1 MTGVQ
6 SLGRVRSHSPLWPP
20 TIMDRYLVSE
30 LGGPFAFGLSAF
42 TLIFVATQLLA
53 IGRLVSEQHAP
64 LWAAVEYFL
73 WDMPQFLLLVIPM
86 AMLLGTLLA
95 LQRMSGESEITAM
108 KAGGISLGRIVMPL
122 LLVGFVVSLVA
133 LAVQELFVPLAND
146 RAAYVRQQA
155 IEHVSAASSGNLSAV
170 TALPGGG
177 KQVTIA
183 GGLDVPTQTLLNVTV
198 IRYDA
203 RQKPQEFVIADSARY
218 APPTWT
224 FHNATT
230 YRFAP
235 DGSTQTI
242 TSPTLAVDI
251 GERPNQIAKQTLNI
265 TDPEQLSR
273 AEIKERLDSGQLS
286 PQQQKSF
293 TATYASKLA
302 RPFASFVFILI
313 AVPFGLR
320 PVRGGGTGLGFGLAV
335 AIVFVYY
342 VISTVFLSVGAL
354 ATGLAGAA
362 AWTPNLL
369 FTIIGAWLLR
379 RASRV

>member
-1 MTGVQ
+1 
-6 SLGRVRSHSPLWPP
+6 
-20 TIMDRYLVSE
+20 
-30 LGGPFAFGLSAF
+30 
-42 TLIFVATQLLA
+42 
-53 IGRLVSEQHAP
+53 
-64 LWAAVEYFL
+64 
-73 WDMPQFLLLVIPM
+73 MPQFLLLVIPM
-86 AMLLGTLLA
+86 AMLLGTSARHAAA
-95 LQRMSGESEITAM
+95 LDESEITAM
-108 KAGGISLGRIVMPL
+108 KAGGISLGRIVAPL

-155 IEHVSAASSGNLSAV
+155 IEHVSAASWELSAV

-203 RQKPQEFVIADSARY
+203 HQKPQEFVIADSARY

-230 YRFAP
+230 YHFAA

-242 TSPTLAVDI
+242 NSPTLAVDI

-273 AEIKERLDSGQLS
+273 AEIKDRLDSGQLS
-286 PQQQKSF
+286 PEQRKSF
-293 TATYASKLA
+293 TASTPPSWPA
-302 RPFASFVFILI
+302 RS
-313 AVPFGLR
+313 
-320 PVRGGGTGLGFGLAV
+320 
-335 AIVFVYY
+335 
-342 VISTVFLSVGAL
+342 
-354 ATGLAGAA
+354 
-362 AWTPNLL
+362 
-369 FTIIGAWLLR
+369 R
-379 RASRV
+379 RSCSS